1 MHRNIIETVMG
12 GVVLI
17 VALFFVVFAFTSAGD
32 VTVDGYEVT
41 ARFDNAAGLTPGTDV
56 RLSGVKVGSVIEQK
70 LDLESFSAIVVMT
83 VQSDLKLPTDTSARV
98 LPDGLLGSN
107 FIELQPG
114 GELENIADGGA
125 IEYTQGAINIVDVAI
140 RSLLNTGDSSGEGDQ

>member
-12 GVVLI
+12 GVVLL
-17 VALFFVVFAFTSAGD
+17 VALFFVVFAFTSAGSG
-32 VTVDGYEVT
+32 TVSGYEVT

-56 RLSGVKVGSVIEQK
+56 RLSGVKVGSVVEQK

>member
-12 GVVLI
+12 GVVLL
-17 VALFFVVFAFTSAGD
+17 VALFFVVFAFTSAGSG
-32 VTVDGYEVT
+32 TVSGYEVT

-70 LDLESFSAIVVMT
+70 LDLESFSAVVVMT
-83 VQSDLKLPTDTSARV
+83 VQNDLKLPTDTSARV

>member
-12 GVVLI
+12 GVVLL
-17 VALFFVVFAFTSAGD
+17 VALFFVVFAFTSAGSG
-32 VTVDGYEVT
+32 TVSGYEVT

-70 LDLESFSAIVVMT
+70 LDLESFSAVVVMSI
-83 VQSDLKLPTDTSARV
+83 QNDLKLPTDTSARV

-114 GELENIADGGA
+114 GELENIANGGA

>member
-12 GVVLI
+12 GVVLL
-17 VALFFVVFAFTSAGD
+17 VALFFVVFAFTSAGSG
-32 VTVDGYEVT
+32 TVSGYEVT

-70 LDLESFSAIVVMT
+70 LDLESFSAVVVMT

-107 FIELQPG
+107 FVELQPG
-114 GELENIADGGA
+114 GDLENIADGGA

>member
-12 GVVLI
+12 GVVLL

-56 RLSGVKVGSVIEQK
+56 RLSGVKLGSVIEQK

-83 VQSDLKLPTDTSARV
+83 VQSVLKLPTDTSARV

>member
-12 GVVLI
+12 GVVLL
-17 VALFFVVFAFTSAGD
+17 VALFFVVFAFTSAGSG
-32 VTVDGYEVT
+32 TVSGYEVT

-70 LDLESFSAIVVMT
+70 LDLESFSAVVVMT

-114 GELENIADGGA
+114 GDLENIADGGA

>member
-12 GVVLI
+12 GVVLL
-17 VALFFVVFAFTSAGD
+17 VALFFVVFAFTSAGSG
-32 VTVDGYEVT
+32 TVSGYEVT

-70 LDLESFSAIVVMT
+70 LDLESFSAVVVMT

>member
-17 VALFFVVFAFTSAGD
+17 VALFFVVFAFTSAGSG
-32 VTVDGYEVT
+32 TVSGYEVT

-56 RLSGVKVGSVIEQK
+56 RLSGVKIGSVIEQK
-70 LDLESFSAIVVMT
+70 LDLESFSAVVVMT
-83 VQSDLKLPTDTSARV
+83 VQSNLKLPTDTSARV

-114 GELENIADGGA
+114 GELENIEDGGA

-140 RSLLNTGDSSGEGDQ
+140 RSLLNTGDKPGEGDQ

>member
-12 GVVLI
+12 GVVLL
-17 VALFFVVFAFTSAGD
+17 VALFFVVFAFTSAGSG
-32 VTVDGYEVT
+32 TVSGYEVT

-70 LDLESFSAIVVMT
+70 LDLESFSAVVVMA

>member
-17 VALFFVVFAFTSAGD
+17 VALFFVVFAFTSAGSG
-32 VTVDGYEVT
+32 TVNGYEVT
-41 ARFDNAAGLTPGTDV
+41 ARFDNATGLTPGTDV

-70 LDLESFSAIVVMT
+70 LDMETFSAVVIMT

-114 GELENIADGGA
+114 GELENIEDGGA

-140 RSLLNTGDSSGEGDQ
+140 RSLLNTGDKSGEGDQ

>member
-12 GVVLI
+12 GVVLL
-17 VALFFVVFAFTSAGD
+17 VALFFVVFAFTSAGSG
-32 VTVDGYEVT
+32 TVSGYEVT
-41 ARFDNAAGLTPGTDV
+41 ARFDNAAGLTPGTNV
-56 RLSGVKVGSVIEQK
+56 RLSGVKVGSVVEQK
-70 LDLESFSAIVVMT
+70 LDLESFSAVVVMSI
-83 VQSDLKLPTDTSARV
+83 QNDLKLPTDTSARV

-114 GELENIADGGA
+114 GELENIANGGA